1 MYTKQ
6 MNSTNNNDQFYMP
19 DYSTHYFP
27 IINIWRP
34 INDLKLNGS
43 VDGMKTL
50 KTPVKIIYIC

>member
-1 MYTKQ
+1 